1 MLLVC
6 FVWLRTARLPILWY
20 IHTLFLASWQ
30 PPITFARVLKVLTF
44 SVCLNN
50 GISRSLLSVGFQAVE
65 NMCMNVL
72 KYLGRLE
79 LVLKVCQS
87 LYIFQIQMQDTQ
99 PIEPLKNHVVQI
111 HQAKSLT

>member
-1 MLLVC
+1 
-6 FVWLRTARLPILWY
+6 
-20 IHTLFLASWQ
+20 
-30 PPITFARVLKVLTF
+30 
-44 SVCLNN
+44 
-50 GISRSLLSVGFQAVE
+50 
-65 NMCMNVL
+65 MCMNVL